1 MQTKQNSNSSLNF
14 LRNDPRYYQIAALSS
29 LLIYGFSWLGFD
41 IEWPQIVASLG
52 TVLLTQYVCTRIF
65 RLPFFDP
72 RSPLI
77 SGLSLCLL
85 LRTNSLALAFLT
97 AVLTIVSK
105 FVLQRGRKHIFNP
118 TNFGIVA
125 MMLLTSQVWVSP
137 AQWGSKLYFA
147 FFIACAG
154 GMVIYRAARSDVTYA
169 FLLAYVGILFGRAF
183 WLGDPWAI
191 PFKQLQSGSLL
202 LFAFY
207 MISDPKTTPD
217 SRLGRILFA
226 ILVAAGA
233 AYVQFGLSRTNGLL
247 WSLVLCSILTPL
259 IDRLVPGTKY
269 EWNRPSSSKH
279 LKGEIRETNNLIPG
293 RIAYRVRLARTGL

>member
-1 MQTKQNSNSSLNF
+1 MQTKSNAKWSATLLCS
-14 LRNDPRYYQIAALSS
+14 DPRDYQVTALSS
-29 LLIYGFSWLGFD
+29 LLIYGVGWLGFD
-41 IEWPQIVASLG
+41 IAGPQIAISLG
-52 TVLLTQYVCTRIF
+52 TVLITQYACTRLF

-85 LRTNSLALAFLT
+85 LRTNSLVLAFLT
-97 AVLTIVSK
+97 AVFTIVSK
-105 FVLQRGRKHIFNP
+105 FVLQWDRKHIFNP
-118 TNFGIVA
+118 TNFGLVA

-147 FFIACAG
+147 FLIACAG

-191 PFKQLQSGSLL
+191 PLKQLQSGSFL

-217 SRLGRILFA
+217 SRTGRILFA
-226 ILVAAGA
+226 ILVAAGS
-233 AYVQFGLSRTNGLL
+233 AYVQFGLYRTNGLL
-247 WSLVLCSILTPL
+247 WSLALCSILTPI
-259 IDRLVPGTKY
+259 IDDLLPGTKY
-269 EWNRPSSSKH
+269 QWNSHSLAKD
-279 LKGEIRETNNLIPG
+279 LKGEICETNHHIPG
-293 RIAYRVRLARTGL
+293 HTAFPVR

>member
-1 MQTKQNSNSSLNF
+1 MQTKSNPKWPATLLCS
-14 LRNDPRYYQIAALSS
+14 DPRDYQITALSS
-29 LLIYGFSWLGFD
+29 LLIYGVGWLGFD
-41 IEWPQIVASLG
+41 IAGPQIAISLG
-52 TVLLTQYVCTRIF
+52 TVLLTQYACTRLF

-85 LRTNSLALAFLT
+85 LRTNSLVLAFLT

-105 FVLQRGRKHIFNP
+105 FALQRDRKHIFNP
-118 TNFGIVA
+118 TNFGLVA

-147 FFIACAG
+147 FLIACAG

-169 FLLAYVGILFGRAF
+169 FVLAYVGILFGRAF

-191 PFKQLQSGSLL
+191 PLKQLQSGSLL

-217 SRLGRILFA
+217 SRTGRILFA
-226 ILVAAGA
+226 ILVAAGS
-233 AYVQFGLSRTNGLL
+233 AYVQFSLYRTNGLL
-247 WSLVLCSILTPL
+247 WSLALCSILTPI
-259 IDRLVPGTKY
+259 IDGLLPGTKY
-269 EWNRPSSSKH
+269 QWNSHSLAKD
-279 LKGEIRETNNLIPG
+279 LKGEIRETNHHIPG
-293 RIAYRVRLARTGL
+293 HTAFPVH

>member
-1 MQTKQNSNSSLNF
+1 MQPKQNSNWSLTL
-14 LRNDPRYYQIAALSS
+14 LRSDPRYYQIAALFS
-29 LLIYGFSWLGFD
+29 LLIYGLGWLEFD
-41 IEWPQIVASLG
+41 IEWPQIVVSLATG
-52 TVLLTQYVCTRIF
+52 LLTQYACTRIL
-65 RLPFFDP
+65 RVPAFDA

-85 LRTNSLALAFLT
+85 LRTNSLLLAFLT
-97 AVLTIVSK
+97 AVVTILSK
-105 FVLQRGRKHIFNP
+105 FVLKRGGKHIFNP

-137 AQWGSKLYFA
+137 GQWGSKLYFA

-169 FLLAYVGILFGRAF
+169 FLLAYVGIVFGRAF

-191 PFKQLQSGSLL
+191 PLKQLQSGSLL

-217 SRLGRILFA
+217 SRIGRILFA
-226 ILVAAGA
+226 IIVAAGA
-233 AYVQFGLSRTNGLL
+233 GYVQFGLYRSNGLL
-247 WSLVLCSILTPL
+247 WSLTVCSVITPI
-259 IDRLVPGTKY
+259 IDRLLPGTKY
-269 EWNRPSSSKH
+269 EWTSHSSAKH
-279 LKGEIRETNNLIPG
+279 LNLIPG
-293 RIAYRVRLARTGL
+293 HTAYPVH

>member
-1 MQTKQNSNSSLNF
+1 MQTKLNPDWSSSL
-14 LRNDPRYYQIAALSS
+14 LRNDPRYYQIAVLSS
-29 LLIYGFSWLGFD
+29 LLIYGVGWLEFD
-41 IEWPQIVASLG
+41 IGWSQIVVSLG
-52 TVLLTQYVCTRIF
+52 IALLTQYACSELF
-65 RLPFFDP
+65 RLPSFDP

-85 LRTNSLALAFLT
+85 LRTNSLLLAFLT
-97 AVLTIVSK
+97 AVVTIVSK
-105 FVLQRGRKHIFNP
+105 FVLKRGRKHIFNP

-169 FLLAYVGILFGRAF
+169 FLLAYVGVLFGRAF

-191 PFKQLQSGSLL
+191 PVKQLQSGSLL

-207 MISDPKTTPD
+207 MISDPRTTPD
-217 SRLGRILFA
+217 SRIGRILFA
-226 ILVAAGA
+226 TIVAAGA

-247 WSLVLCSILTPL
+247 WSLAVCSIITPI
-259 IDRLVPGTKY
+259 IDRLLPGSKY
-269 EWNRPSSSKH
+269 EWTRYSSAKH
-279 LKGEIRETNNLIPG
+279 LKGEIRETNHPIPG
-293 RIAYRVRLARTGL
+293 HTGYPVR

>member
-1 MQTKQNSNSSLNF
+1 MQTKPNPNLQRS
-14 LRNDPRYYQIAALSS
+14 DPRYYQIAALSS
-29 LLIYGFSWLGFD
+29 LLISGVGWLEFD
-41 IEWPQIVASLG
+41 IEWPQIVVSLG
-52 TVLLTQYVCTRIF
+52 TVLLTQYGCTQIF
-65 RLPFFDP
+65 RLPSFDS

-85 LRTNSLALAFLT
+85 LRTNNLGLAFLT
-97 AVLTIVSK
+97 AVVTIVSK
-105 FVLQRGRKHIFNP
+105 FVLKRGQKHIFNP

-125 MMLLTSQVWVSP
+125 MMFLTSQVWVSP

-183 WLGDPWAI
+183 WLGDPLAI
-191 PFKQLQSGSLL
+191 LFKQLQGGSLL

-217 SRLGRILFA
+217 SRSGRILFA

-233 AYVQFGLSRTNGLL
+233 AYVQFGLYRTNGLL

-259 IDRLVPGTKY
+259 IDRLLPGTKY
-269 EWNRPSSSKH
+269 EWNSHSASQD
-279 LKGEIRETNNLIPG
+279 LKGEISETNNFIPG
-293 RIAYRVRLARTGL
+293 RIAYPVRQAGTGL

>member
-1 MQTKQNSNSSLNF
+1 MQTKPNPSL
-14 LRNDPRYYQIAALSS
+14 LRSDPRYYQIAALFS
-29 LLIYGFSWLGFD
+29 LLSYGVGWLEFD
-41 IEWPQIVASLG
+41 IEWPQIVVSLG
-52 TVLLTQYVCTRIF
+52 TVLLTQYGCTQLF
-65 RLPFFDP
+65 RLPSFDP

-85 LRTNSLALAFLT
+85 LRTNNLGLAFLT
-97 AVLTIVSK
+97 AVVTIVSK
-105 FVLQRGRKHIFNP
+105 FVLKRGRKHIFNP

-125 MMLLTSQVWVSP
+125 MMLLTNQVWVSP

-169 FLLAYVGILFGRAF
+169 FLIAYVGILFGRSF

-217 SRLGRILFA
+217 SRLGRVLFA

-233 AYVQFGLSRTNGLL
+233 AYVQFGLYRTNGLL
-247 WSLVLCSILTPL
+247 WSLALCSFLTPV
-259 IDRLVPGTKY
+259 IDSLLPGTRY
-269 EWNRPSSSKH
+269 EWNSHSAPKD
-279 LKGEIRETNNLIPG
+279 LKGEISETNNLIPG
-293 RIAYRVRLARTGL
+293 HTAYPVR